1 MNIRDRFIEYARI
14 PTASDEY
21 SETTPSTSKQLAMC
35 ELLEKQLKDA
45 GLSDVRSDG
54 RGYVYAK
61 LPANTKKAF
70 PKIGFIA
77 HVDTSPEMSDANIT
91 PRVVE
96 YKGGDI
102 TLNEKLGIIMTE
114 KDFPNLKN
122 YVNEHLIVTDGT
134 TLLGADDKAGVA
146 EIMDAVIRLKES
158 GREHGDIMVGFT
170 PDEEIGR
177 GADLFDVQGF
187 GADFAYTV
195 DGGALGEIE
204 YENFN
209 AAAAVLNIHGVSIH
223 PGTAKN
229 KMINALTVAREI
241 DSLVPAWERPEHTE
255 KYEGFFHMTNFNGG
269 VEEARV
275 KYIIRDHDREKFE
288 EKKVRMQQIVD
299 YVNQQYGRNVVDC
312 TITDTYYNMRELI
325 ETAPHIVD
333 RAYNAMK
340 ACGVEPIVIPIRGG
354 TDGAR
359 LSYMGLLCPNI
370 CTGGENFHG
379 KYEFVSVE
387 RMEKISDIIIDML
400 TRED

>member
-1 MNIRDRFIEYARI
+1 MNILDRFVEYARI
-14 PTASDEY
+14 STNSNEY
-21 SETTPSTSKQLAMC
+21 SKSTPSTSKQLVMC
-35 ELLEKQLKDA
+35 ELLEKQLKEA

-61 LPANTKKAF
+61 LPANSTRRF

-77 HVDTSPEMSDANIT
+77 HVDTSPDMSDENIK

-102 TLNEKLGIIMTE
+102 TLNEELGIKMTVA
-114 KDFPNLKN
+114 DFPNLKN
-122 YVNEHLIVTDGT
+122 YVNEHLVVTDGT

-146 EIMDAVIRLKES
+146 EIMDAVIRIKES
-158 GREHGDIMVGFT
+158 GVEHGDIMVGFT

-177 GADLFDVQGF
+177 GADLFDVAGF

-209 AAAAVLNIHGVSIH
+209 AASAVLNIKGVSIH
-223 PGTAKN
+223 PGSAKN

-241 DSLVPAWERPEHTE
+241 DTLVPAWERPEHTE
-255 KYEGFFHMTNFNGG
+255 KYEGFFHLNNMSGG
-269 VEEARV
+269 VEEARM
-275 KYIIRDHDREKFE
+275 KYIIRDHDRAKFE
-288 EKKVRMQQIVD
+288 EKKVRMQRIVD
-299 YVNQQYGRNVVDC
+299 YVNQKYGRELITC
-312 TITDTYYNMRELI
+312 TIIDTYYNMRELI
-325 ETAPHIVD
+325 ETAPYIVD

-340 ACGVEPIVIPIRGG
+340 ACGVEPVVIPIRGG

-379 KYEFVSVE
+379 KFEFVSVE
-387 RMEKISDIIIDML
+387 RMEKISDIIIKML
-400 TRED
+400 TTE

>member
-1 MNIRDRFIEYARI
+1 MNILDRFVEYARI
-14 PTASDEY
+14 STNSNEY
-21 SETTPSTSKQLAMC
+21 SKSTPSTSKQLVMC
-35 ELLEKQLKDA
+35 ELLEKQLKEA

-61 LPANTKKAF
+61 LPANSTRRF

-77 HVDTSPEMSDANIT
+77 HVDTSPDMSDENIK

-102 TLNEKLGIIMTE
+102 TLNEELGIKMTVA
-114 KDFPNLKN
+114 DFPNLKN
-122 YVNEHLIVTDGT
+122 YVNEHLVVTDGT

-146 EIMDAVIRLKES
+146 EIMDAVIRIKES
-158 GREHGDIMVGFT
+158 GVEHGDIMVGFT

-177 GADLFDVQGF
+177 GADLFDVAGF

-209 AAAAVLNIHGVSIH
+209 AASAVLNIKGVSIH
-223 PGTAKN
+223 PGSAKN

-241 DSLVPAWERPEHTE
+241 DTLVPAWERPEHTE
-255 KYEGFFHMTNFNGG
+255 KYEGFFHLNNMSGG
-269 VEEARV
+269 VEEARM
-275 KYIIRDHDREKFE
+275 KYIIRDHDRAKFE
-288 EKKVRMQQIVD
+288 EKKVRMQRIVD
-299 YVNQQYGRNVVDC
+299 YVNQKYGRELITC
-312 TITDTYYNMRELI
+312 TIIDTYYNMRELI
-325 ETAPHIVD
+325 ETAPYIVE

-340 ACGVEPIVIPIRGG
+340 ACGVEPVVIPIRGG

-387 RMEKISDIIIDML
+387 RMEKISDIIIKML
-400 TRED
+400 TTE

>member
-1 MNIRDRFIEYARI
+1 MNILDRFLEYARI
-14 PTASDEY
+14 PSASDEE
-21 SETTPSTSKQLAMC
+21 SSSFPSTKKQLKVC
-35 ELLEKQLKDA
+35 ELLEKQLKEA
-45 GLSDVRSDG
+45 GLTDVRSDG

-61 LPANTKKAF
+61 LPANTNKKLPAV
-70 PKIGFIA
+70 GFIA
-77 HVDTSPEMSDANIT
+77 HVDTSPEMSDADIT
-91 PRVVE
+91 PRVVD

-102 TLNEKLGIIMTE
+102 VLNEKLNIVMTE

-122 YVNEHLIVTDGT
+122 YVNEHLVVTDGT

-158 GREHGDIMVGFT
+158 GREHGDVLVGFT

-177 GADLFDVQGF
+177 GADLFDIPSF

-209 AAAAVLNIHGVSIH
+209 AAAAFINITGVSIH

-241 DSLVPAWERPEHTE
+241 DTLVPAWERPEHTE
-255 KYEGFFHMTNFNGG
+255 KYEGFFHMTNMSGG
-269 VEEARV
+269 VENAKM

-288 EKKVRMQQIVD
+288 EKKVRMQRIVD
-299 YVNQQYGRNVVDC
+299 YVNQKYGRTVAEC
-312 TITDTYYNMRELI
+312 TITDTYYNMRELV
-325 ETAPHIVD
+325 EKAPHIID
-333 RAYNAMK
+333 RAVNAMEK
-340 ACGVEPIVIPIRGG
+340 CGVKPIIMPIRGG

-387 RMEKISDIIIDML
+387 RMEKISDIIIEML
-400 TRED
+400 TAQ

>member
-1 MNIRDRFIEYARI
+1 MNILDRFVEYARI
-14 PTASDEY
+14 STNSNEY
-21 SETTPSTSKQLAMC
+21 SKSTPSTSKQLVMC
-35 ELLEKQLKDA
+35 ELLEKQLKEA

-61 LPANTKKAF
+61 LPANSTRRF

-77 HVDTSPEMSDANIT
+77 HVDTSPDMSDENIK

-102 TLNEKLGIIMTE
+102 TLNEELGIKMTVA
-114 KDFPNLKN
+114 DFPNLKN
-122 YVNEHLIVTDGT
+122 YVNEHLVVTDGT

-146 EIMDAVIRLKES
+146 EIMDAVIRIKES
-158 GREHGDIMVGFT
+158 GVEHGDIMVGFT

-177 GADLFDVQGF
+177 GADLFDVASF

-209 AAAAVLNIHGVSIH
+209 AASAVLNIKGVSIH
-223 PGTAKN
+223 PGSAKN

-241 DSLVPAWERPEHTE
+241 DTLVPAWERPEHTE
-255 KYEGFFHMTNFNGG
+255 KYEGFFHLNNMSGG
-269 VEEARV
+269 VEEARM
-275 KYIIRDHDREKFE
+275 KYIIRDHDRAKFE
-288 EKKVRMQQIVD
+288 EKKVRMQRIVD
-299 YVNQQYGRNVVDC
+299 YVNQKYGRELITC
-312 TITDTYYNMRELI
+312 TIIDTYYNMRELI
-325 ETAPHIVD
+325 ETAPYIVD

-340 ACGVEPIVIPIRGG
+340 ACGVEPVIIPIRGG

-387 RMEKISDIIIDML
+387 RMEKISDIIIKML
-400 TRED
+400 TTE

>member
-1 MNIRDRFIEYARI
+1 MNILDRFVEYARI
-14 PTASDEY
+14 STNSNEY
-21 SETTPSTSKQLAMC
+21 SESAPSTSKQLVLC
-35 ELLEKQLKDA
+35 ELLEKQLKEA

-61 LPANTKKAF
+61 LPANSTRRF

-77 HVDTSPEMSDANIT
+77 HVDTSPDMSDENIK
-91 PRVVE
+91 PQVVE

-102 TLNEKLGIIMTE
+102 TLNEELGIKMTVA
-114 KDFPNLKN
+114 DFPNLKN
-122 YVNEHLIVTDGT
+122 YVNEHLVVTDGT

-146 EIMDAVIRLKES
+146 EIMDAVIRIKES
-158 GREHGDIMVGFT
+158 GVEHGDIMVGFT

-177 GADLFDVQGF
+177 GADLFDVAGF

-209 AAAAVLNIHGVSIH
+209 AASAVLNIKGVSIH
-223 PGTAKN
+223 PGSAKN

-241 DSLVPAWERPEHTE
+241 DTLVPAWERPEHTE
-255 KYEGFFHMTNFNGG
+255 KYEGFFHLNNMSGG
-269 VEEARV
+269 VEEARM
-275 KYIIRDHDREKFE
+275 KYIIRDHDRAKFE
-288 EKKVRMQQIVD
+288 EKKVRMQRIVD
-299 YVNQQYGRNVVDC
+299 YVNQKYGRELITC
-312 TITDTYYNMRELI
+312 TIIDTYYNMRELV
-325 ETAPHIVD
+325 ETSPHIVD

-340 ACGVEPIVIPIRGG
+340 ACGVEPVIIPIRGG

-379 KYEFVSVE
+379 KFEFVSVE
-387 RMEKISDIIIDML
+387 RMEKISDIIIKML
-400 TRED
+400 TTE

>member
-1 MNIRDRFIEYARI
+1 MNILDRFVEYARI
-14 PTASDEY
+14 STNSNEY
-21 SETTPSTSKQLAMC
+21 SKSTPSTSKQLVMC
-35 ELLEKQLKDA
+35 ELLEKQLKEA
-45 GLSDVRSDG
+45 GLSEVRSDG

-61 LPANTKKAF
+61 LPANSTRRF

-77 HVDTSPEMSDANIT
+77 HVDTSPDMSDENIK

-102 TLNEKLGIIMTE
+102 TLNEELGIKMTVA
-114 KDFPNLKN
+114 DFPNLKN
-122 YVNEHLIVTDGT
+122 YVNEHLVVTDGT

-146 EIMDAVIRLKES
+146 EIMDAVIRIKES
-158 GREHGDIMVGFT
+158 GIEHGDIMVGFT

-177 GADLFDVQGF
+177 GADLFDVASF

-209 AAAAVLNIHGVSIH
+209 AASAVLNIKGVSIH
-223 PGTAKN
+223 PGSAKN

-241 DSLVPAWERPEHTE
+241 DTLVPAWERPEHTE
-255 KYEGFFHMTNFNGG
+255 KYEGFFHLNNMSGG
-269 VEEARV
+269 VEEARM
-275 KYIIRDHDREKFE
+275 KYIIRDHDRAKFE
-288 EKKVRMQQIVD
+288 EKKVRMQRIVD
-299 YVNQQYGRNVVDC
+299 YVNQKYGRELITC
-312 TITDTYYNMRELI
+312 TIIDTYYNMRELV
-325 ETAPHIVD
+325 ETSPHIVD

-340 ACGVEPIVIPIRGG
+340 ACGVEPVIIPIRGG

-379 KYEFVSVE
+379 KFEFVSVE
-387 RMEKISDIIIDML
+387 RMEKISDIIIKML
-400 TRED
+400 TTE

>member
-1 MNIRDRFIEYARI
+1 MNILDRFVEYARI
-14 PTASDEY
+14 STNSNEY
-21 SETTPSTSKQLAMC
+21 SKSTPSTSKQLVMC
-35 ELLEKQLKDA
+35 ELLEKQLKEA

-61 LPANTKKAF
+61 LPANSTRRF

-77 HVDTSPEMSDANIT
+77 HVDTSPDMSDENIK

-102 TLNEKLGIIMTE
+102 TLNEELGIKMTVA
-114 KDFPNLKN
+114 DFPNLKN
-122 YVNEHLIVTDGT
+122 YVNEHLVVTDGT

-146 EIMDAVIRLKES
+146 EIMDAVIRIKES
-158 GREHGDIMVGFT
+158 GVEHGDIMVGFT

-177 GADLFDVQGF
+177 GADLFDVASF

-209 AAAAVLNIHGVSIH
+209 AASAVLNIKGVSIH
-223 PGTAKN
+223 PGSAKN

-241 DSLVPAWERPEHTE
+241 DTLVPAWERPEHTE
-255 KYEGFFHMTNFNGG
+255 KYEGFFHLNTLSGG
-269 VEEARV
+269 VEEARM
-275 KYIIRDHDREKFE
+275 KYIIRDHDRAKFE
-288 EKKVRMQQIVD
+288 EKKVRMQRIVD
-299 YVNQQYGRNVVDC
+299 YVNQKYGRELITC
-312 TITDTYYNMRELI
+312 TIIDTYYNMRELI
-325 ETAPHIVD
+325 ETSPHIVD

-340 ACGVEPIVIPIRGG
+340 ACGVEPVIIPIRGG

-379 KYEFVSVE
+379 KFEFVSVE
-387 RMEKISDIIIDML
+387 RMEKISDIIIKML
-400 TRED
+400 TTE

>member
-1 MNIRDRFIEYARI
+1 MNILDRFVEYARI
-14 PTASDEY
+14 STNSNEY
-21 SETTPSTSKQLAMC
+21 SKSTPSTSKQLVLC
-35 ELLEKQLKDA
+35 ELLEKQLKEA

-61 LPANTKKAF
+61 LPANSTRRF

-77 HVDTSPEMSDANIT
+77 HVDTSPDMSDENIK

-102 TLNEKLGIIMTE
+102 TLNEELGIKMTVA
-114 KDFPNLKN
+114 DFPNLNN
-122 YVNEHLIVTDGT
+122 YVNEHLVVTDGT

-146 EIMDAVIRLKES
+146 EIMDAVIRIKES
-158 GREHGDIMVGFT
+158 GVEHGDIMVGFT

-177 GADLFDVQGF
+177 GADLFDVASF

-209 AAAAVLNIHGVSIH
+209 AASAVLNIKGVSIH
-223 PGTAKN
+223 PGSAKN

-241 DSLVPAWERPEHTE
+241 DTLVPAWERPEHTE
-255 KYEGFFHMTNFNGG
+255 KYEGFFHLNNMSGG
-269 VEEARV
+269 VEEARM
-275 KYIIRDHDREKFE
+275 KYIIRDHDRAKFE
-288 EKKVRMQQIVD
+288 EKKVRMQRIVD
-299 YVNQQYGRNVVDC
+299 YVNQKYGRELITC
-312 TITDTYYNMRELI
+312 TIIDTYYNMRELI
-325 ETAPHIVD
+325 ETAPYIVE

-340 ACGVEPIVIPIRGG
+340 ACGVEPVIIPIRGG

-387 RMEKISDIIIDML
+387 RMEKISDIIIKML
-400 TRED
+400 TTE

>member
-1 MNIRDRFIEYARI
+1 MNILDRFVEYARI
-14 PTASDEY
+14 STNSNEY
-21 SETTPSTSKQLAMC
+21 SKSTPSTSKQLVLC
-35 ELLEKQLKDA
+35 ELLEKQLKEA

-61 LPANTKKAF
+61 LPANSTRRF

-77 HVDTSPEMSDANIT
+77 HVDTSPDMSDENIK

-102 TLNEKLGIIMTE
+102 TLNEELGIKMTVA
-114 KDFPNLKN
+114 DFPNLKN
-122 YVNEHLIVTDGT
+122 YVNEHLVVTDGT

-146 EIMDAVIRLKES
+146 EIMDAVIRIKES
-158 GREHGDIMVGFT
+158 GIEHGDIMVGFT

-177 GADLFDVQGF
+177 GADLFDVASF

-209 AAAAVLNIHGVSIH
+209 AASAVLNIKGVSIH
-223 PGTAKN
+223 PGSAKN

-241 DSLVPAWERPEHTE
+241 DTLVPAWERPEHTE
-255 KYEGFFHMTNFNGG
+255 KYEGFFHLNNMSGG
-269 VEEARV
+269 VEEARM
-275 KYIIRDHDREKFE
+275 KYIIRDHDRAKFE
-288 EKKVRMQQIVD
+288 EKKVRMQRIVD
-299 YVNQQYGRNVVDC
+299 YVNQKYGRELITC
-312 TITDTYYNMRELI
+312 TIIDTYYNMRELV
-325 ETAPHIVD
+325 ETSPHIVD

-340 ACGVEPIVIPIRGG
+340 ACGVEPVIIPIRGG

-379 KYEFVSVE
+379 KFEFVSVE
-387 RMEKISDIIIDML
+387 RMEKISDIIIKML
-400 TRED
+400 TTE

>member
-1 MNIRDRFIEYARI
+1 MNILDRFVEYARI
-14 PTASDEY
+14 STNSNEY
-21 SETTPSTSKQLAMC
+21 SKSTPSTSKQLVMC
-35 ELLEKQLKDA
+35 ELLEKQLIEA

-61 LPANTKKAF
+61 LPANSTRRF

-77 HVDTSPEMSDANIT
+77 HVDTSPDMSDENIK

-102 TLNEKLGIIMTE
+102 TLNEELGIKMTVA
-114 KDFPNLKN
+114 DFPNLNN
-122 YVNEHLIVTDGT
+122 YVNEHLVVTDGT

-146 EIMDAVIRLKES
+146 EIMDAVIRIKES
-158 GREHGDIMVGFT
+158 GIEHGDIMVGFT

-177 GADLFDVQGF
+177 GADLFDVAGF

-209 AAAAVLNIHGVSIH
+209 AASAVLNIKGVSIH
-223 PGTAKN
+223 PGSAKN

-241 DSLVPAWERPEHTE
+241 DTLVPAWERPEHTE
-255 KYEGFFHMTNFNGG
+255 KYEGFFHLNNMSGG
-269 VEEARV
+269 VEEARM
-275 KYIIRDHDREKFE
+275 KYIIRDHDRAKFE
-288 EKKVRMQQIVD
+288 EKKVRMQRIVD
-299 YVNQQYGRNVVDC
+299 YVNQKYGRELITC
-312 TITDTYYNMRELI
+312 TIIDTYYNMRELV
-325 ETAPHIVD
+325 ETSPHIVD

-340 ACGVEPIVIPIRGG
+340 ACGVEPVIIPIRGG

-379 KYEFVSVE
+379 KFEFVSVE
-387 RMEKISDIIIDML
+387 RMEKISDIIIKML
-400 TRED
+400 TTE

>member
-1 MNIRDRFIEYARI
+1 MNILDRFVEYARI
-14 PTASDEY
+14 STNSNEY
-21 SETTPSTSKQLAMC
+21 SKSTPSTSKQLVMC
-35 ELLEKQLKDA
+35 ELLEKQLKEA

-61 LPANTKKAF
+61 LPANSTRRF

-77 HVDTSPEMSDANIT
+77 HVDTSPDMSDENIK

-102 TLNEKLGIIMTE
+102 TLNEELGIKMTVA
-114 KDFPNLKN
+114 DFPNLKN
-122 YVNEHLIVTDGT
+122 YVNEHLVVTDGT
-134 TLLGADDKAGVA
+134 PLLGADDKAGVA
-146 EIMDAVIRLKES
+146 EIMDAVIRIKES
-158 GREHGDIMVGFT
+158 GVEHGDIMVGFT

-177 GADLFDVQGF
+177 GADLFDVASF

-209 AAAAVLNIHGVSIH
+209 AASAVLNIKGVSIH
-223 PGTAKN
+223 PGSAKN

-241 DSLVPAWERPEHTE
+241 DTLVPAWERPEHTE
-255 KYEGFFHMTNFNGG
+255 KYEGFFHLNTLSGG
-269 VEEARV
+269 VEEARM
-275 KYIIRDHDREKFE
+275 KYIIRDHDRAKFE
-288 EKKVRMQQIVD
+288 EKKVRMQRIVD
-299 YVNQQYGRNVVDC
+299 YVNQKYGRELITC
-312 TITDTYYNMRELI
+312 TIIDTYYNMRELI
-325 ETAPHIVD
+325 ETAPYIVD

-340 ACGVEPIVIPIRGG
+340 ACGVEPVIIPIRGG

-379 KYEFVSVE
+379 KFEFVSVE
-387 RMEKISDIIIDML
+387 RMEKISDIIIKML
-400 TRED
+400 TTE

>member
-1 MNIRDRFIEYARI
+1 MNILDRFVEYARI
-14 PTASDEY
+14 STNSNEY
-21 SETTPSTSKQLAMC
+21 SKSTPSTSKQLVLC
-35 ELLEKQLKDA
+35 ELLEKQLKEA

-61 LPANTKKAF
+61 LPANSTRRF

-77 HVDTSPEMSDANIT
+77 HVDTSPDMSDENIK

-102 TLNEKLGIIMTE
+102 TLNEELGIKMTVA
-114 KDFPNLKN
+114 DFPNLKN
-122 YVNEHLIVTDGT
+122 YVNEHLVVTDGT

-146 EIMDAVIRLKES
+146 EIMDAVIRIKES
-158 GREHGDIMVGFT
+158 GIEHGDIMVGFT

-177 GADLFDVQGF
+177 GADLFDVASF

-209 AAAAVLNIHGVSIH
+209 AASAVLNIKGVSIH
-223 PGTAKN
+223 PGSAKN

-241 DSLVPAWERPEHTE
+241 DTLVPAWERPEHTE
-255 KYEGFFHMTNFNGG
+255 KYEGFFHLNNMSGG
-269 VEEARV
+269 VEEARM
-275 KYIIRDHDREKFE
+275 KYIIRDHDRAKFE
-288 EKKVRMQQIVD
+288 EKKVRMQRIVD
-299 YVNQQYGRNVVDC
+299 YVNQKYGRELITC
-312 TITDTYYNMRELI
+312 TIIDTYYNMRELI
-325 ETAPHIVD
+325 ETSPHIVD

-340 ACGVEPIVIPIRGG
+340 ACGVEPVVIPIRGG

-379 KYEFVSVE
+379 KFEFVSVE
-387 RMEKISDIIIDML
+387 RMEKISDIIIKML
-400 TRED
+400 TTE

>member
-1 MNIRDRFIEYARI
+1 MNILDRFVEYARI
-14 PTASDEY
+14 STNSNEY
-21 SETTPSTSKQLAMC
+21 SESAPSTSKQLVLC
-35 ELLEKQLKDA
+35 ELLEKQLKEA

-61 LPANTKKAF
+61 LPANSTRRF

-77 HVDTSPEMSDANIT
+77 HVDTSPDMSDENIK

-102 TLNEKLGIIMTE
+102 TLNEELGIKMTVA
-114 KDFPNLKN
+114 DFPNLKN
-122 YVNEHLIVTDGT
+122 YVNEHLVVTDGT

-146 EIMDAVIRLKES
+146 EIMDAVIRIKES
-158 GREHGDIMVGFT
+158 GVEHGDIMVGFT

-177 GADLFDVQGF
+177 GADLFDVAGF

-209 AAAAVLNIHGVSIH
+209 AASAVLNIKGVSIH
-223 PGTAKN
+223 PGSAKN

-241 DSLVPAWERPEHTE
+241 DTLVPAWERPEHTE
-255 KYEGFFHMTNFNGG
+255 KYEGFFHLNNMSGG
-269 VEEARV
+269 VEEARM
-275 KYIIRDHDREKFE
+275 KYIIRDHDRAKFE
-288 EKKVRMQQIVD
+288 EKKVRMQRIVD
-299 YVNQQYGRNVVDC
+299 YVNQKYGRELITC
-312 TITDTYYNMRELI
+312 TIIDTYYNMRELV
-325 ETAPHIVD
+325 ETAPYIVE

-340 ACGVEPIVIPIRGG
+340 ACGVEPVIIPIRGG

-379 KYEFVSVE
+379 KFEFVSVE
-387 RMEKISDIIIDML
+387 RMEKISDIIIKML
-400 TRED
+400 TTE

>member
-1 MNIRDRFIEYARI
+1 MNILDRFVEYARI
-14 PTASDEY
+14 STNSNEY
-21 SETTPSTSKQLAMC
+21 SKSTPSTSKQLVMC
-35 ELLEKQLKDA
+35 ELLEKQLKEA

-61 LPANTKKAF
+61 LPANSTRRF

-77 HVDTSPEMSDANIT
+77 HVDTSPDMSDENIK

-102 TLNEKLGIIMTE
+102 TLNEELGIKMTVA
-114 KDFPNLKN
+114 DFPNLKN
-122 YVNEHLIVTDGT
+122 YVNEHLVVTDGT

-146 EIMDAVIRLKES
+146 EIMDAVIRIKES
-158 GREHGDIMVGFT
+158 GVEHGDIMVGFT

-177 GADLFDVQGF
+177 GADLFDVASF

-209 AAAAVLNIHGVSIH
+209 AASAVLNIKGVSIH
-223 PGTAKN
+223 PGSAKN

-241 DSLVPAWERPEHTE
+241 DTLIPAWERPEHTE
-255 KYEGFFHMTNFNGG
+255 KYEGFFHLNNMSGG
-269 VEEARV
+269 VEEARM
-275 KYIIRDHDREKFE
+275 KYIIRDHDRAKFE
-288 EKKVRMQQIVD
+288 EKKVRMQRIVD
-299 YVNQQYGRNVVDC
+299 YVNQKYGRELITC
-312 TITDTYYNMRELI
+312 TIIDTYYNMRELI
-325 ETAPHIVD
+325 ETAPYIVD

-340 ACGVEPIVIPIRGG
+340 ACGVEPVIIPIRGG

-387 RMEKISDIIIDML
+387 RMEKISDIIIKML
-400 TRED
+400 TTE

>member
-1 MNIRDRFIEYARI
+1 MKILDRFIEYARI
-14 PTASDEY
+14 PTNSDEE
-21 SETTPSTSKQLAMC
+21 SVSCPSTSKQLALC
-35 ELLEKQLKDA
+35 ELLEKQLKEA

-61 LPANTKKAF
+61 LPANSQKSF

-77 HVDTSPEMSDANIT
+77 HVDTSPEMSDTDIS
-91 PRVVE
+91 PRVVD

-102 TLNEKLGIIMTE
+102 VLNEKLGIKMTVA
-114 KDFPNLKN
+114 DFPSLNN
-122 YVNEHLIVTDGT
+122 YVNEHLVVTDGT

-158 GREHGDIMVGFT
+158 GAEHGDVLVGFT

-177 GADLFDVQGF
+177 GADLFDTQNF
-187 GADFAYTV
+187 GADYAYTV

-209 AAAAVLNIHGVSIH
+209 AASAVLKISGVSIH
-223 PGTAKN
+223 PGTAKD

-241 DSLVPAWERPEHTE
+241 DSLIPAWERPEHTE
-255 KYEGFFHMTNFNGG
+255 KYEGFFHMTNLNGG
-269 VEEARV
+269 VEEAKV
-275 KYIIRDHDREKFE
+275 KYIIRDHDKAKFE
-288 EKKVRMQQIVD
+288 EKKRRMADIVD
-299 YVNQQYGRNVVDC
+299 YVNRKYGRKIVEC
-312 TITDTYYNMRELI
+312 TISDSYYNMRELI
-325 ETAPHIVD
+325 ETAPYIID

-340 ACGVEPIVIPIRGG
+340 DCGVEPVVIPIRGG

-387 RMEKISDIIIDML
+387 RMEKISDIIIKML
-400 TRED
+400 TTE